1 MSCVRLS
8 VGIHRKIRRIVLPT
22 LVGSMTLVSA
32 IAVVLGWE
40 TLGENLGPER
50 WGRLVSDYF
59 WITFWIVVA
68 AVLALGFGLVLVW
81 RLSHSIASPLV
92 SLARR
97 TESLTERGGSAHF
110 PTDTRICEIDQL
122 STAFNRLLAV
132 QEQQAVEL
140 RNLIRNVLHDIRAP
154 ISHISQQAECIYD
167 GSCDPQKAAGLI
179 TEYCDTVIRLF
190 ETHAEIARNNASA
203 ETLQPVRQN
212 LTDIISFV
220 AELYQPVAEMK
231 GVRLSVH
238 CPAEPIFFL
247 GHKGK
252 LERMIGN
259 LTDNAVKFT
268 PAGGSIVITA
278 SADSTGIEI
287 TVSDTG
293 IGIPPESVP
302 RVFDRYFRD
311 TSATAH
317 SGSGLGLTLVRSI
330 VTYYRGTITCKSETG
345 RGTIFAIR
353 LPLPDSHKAP
363 RP

>member
-1 MSCVRLS
+1 MSCVSLS

-40 TLGENLGPER
+40 TLSENLGAER

-59 WITFWIVVA
+59 WITFWIIVA

-81 RLSHSIASPLV
+81 RLSRSIARPLV

-97 TESLTERGGSAHF
+97 AESLTEQGGTAHF

-122 STAFNRLLAV
+122 SAAFNRLLAV
-132 QEQQAVEL
+132 QEQQAIEL
-140 RNLIRNVLHDIRAP
+140 RDLIRNVLHDIRAP
-154 ISHISQQAECIYD
+154 ISHISQQSECIYD
-167 GSCDPQKAAGLI
+167 GSCDPRQAAGLI
-179 TEYCDTVIRLF
+179 AEYCDTVIRLF
-190 ETHAEIARNNASA
+190 ETHAEIARNNAGA
-203 ETLQPVRQN
+203 ETLQPVRLN
-212 LTDIISFV
+212 LTDIVSFV

-231 GVRLSVH
+231 GVSLSVQS
-238 CPAEPIFFL
+238 PAEPLFFF

-268 PAGGSIVITA
+268 PSGGCVVIAISSSPT
-278 SADSTGIEI
+278 DVEI
-287 TVSDTG
+287 AVSDTG
-293 IGIPPESVP
+293 IGIQPENVP
-302 RVFDRYFRD
+302 HVFDRYFRD
-311 TSATAH
+311 KSATGH
-317 SGSGLGLTLVRSI
+317 SGSGLGLTLVQSI
-330 VTYYRGTITCKSETG
+330 VTFYRGTITCKSEQKQ
-345 RGTIFAIR
+345 GTVFTIR
-353 LPLPDSHKAP
+353 LPIAGSLSPS

>member
-1 MSCVRLS
+1 MSCVSLS

-40 TLGENLGPER
+40 TTGESLGAER

-59 WITFWIVVA
+59 WITFWVVVA
-68 AVLALGFGLVLVW
+68 AVTALGFGLVLVW
-81 RLSHSIASPLV
+81 RLSRSIASPLT

-97 TESLTERGGSAHF
+97 AESLTERGGAAHF

-122 STAFNRLLAV
+122 SAAFNRLLAV
-132 QEQQAVEL
+132 QEQQAIEL
-140 RNLIRNVLHDIRAP
+140 RDLIRNVLHDIRAP
-154 ISHISQQAECIYD
+154 ISHISQQAECIFD
-167 GSCDPQKAAGLI
+167 GSCDPKKSAGLI

-190 ETHAEIARNNASA
+190 ETHAEIARNNAGA
-203 ETLQPVRQN
+203 ETLQPARQN

-231 GVRLSVH
+231 GVRLSVQS
-238 CPAEPIFFL
+238 PADPIFFL

-268 PAGGSIVITA
+268 PTGGSIVIT
-278 SADSTGIEI
+278 SSVSSTDVEI

-293 IGIPPESVP
+293 IGIQPESVP
-302 RVFDRYFRD
+302 HVFDRYFRD
-311 TSATAH
+311 ESATVH
-317 SGSGLGLTLVRSI
+317 SGCGLGLTLVRSI
-330 VTYYRGTITCKSETG
+330 VTFYRGTIACKSEPG
-345 RGTIFAIR
+345 RGSAFTIR
-353 LPLPDSHKAP
+353 LPIAGSLASPQP
-363 RP
+363 